1 VREQEKKERS
11 VLFLAINFIFGQK
24 NNILTCAQTYE
35 EGKFTERGNANFE
48 RENSLKEGKFR

>member
-11 VLFLAINFIFGQK
+11 VLFLAINSFLGKKKYFDY
-24 NNILTCAQTYE
+24 NAQTYE
-35 EGKFTERGNANFE
+35 EGKFAERGNANFE